1 MLDHSVEASR
11 FMCRIKIAK
20 RRQRWYNCGMEASAR
35 RFFATRLVG
44 IVAAALF
51 VSSLLLYVST
61 MAPSVVPGD
70 SAEFQ
75 FVPYILGIAHPPGYA
90 LYILLGKLFTF
101 LPLGSVAYRMNLFTA
116 LWGALTV
123 SLTYLIILQLSLE
136 KATIERSLIS
146 EQQVMGRRYTQ
157 IFADKKKSQRR
168 SALIG
173 VQNNALLAAQVP
185 AILGATTFAVSTN
198 LWQHAIFT
206 NAHTLT
212 ATLATLALFLLLA
225 WDRSRDTRWL
235 YAFAL
240 VCGLSVT
247 HHPLLLVSFPAFA
260 AFILLVSFPPSLP
273 GRRLRN
279 QVFSQRSGSFA
290 PQRASNAINR
300 PFRQI
305 KTWFLCQNRKLATLA
320 LLFLLGL
327 SVYLYYPIRSAPPF
341 GPQDANTL
349 DGFLRLVTAQGLRMN
364 LLPFS
369 WREQPQRV
377 LALKTLLGL
386 QYNAPAILLGIAGAI
401 WLALKRPKAFV
412 LLALFF
418 VLNSALIMNTIQDVM
433 KYLHLP
439 FMIYAVWIGCG
450 AMALFALL
458 ERWQLKP
465 RTKALCSVALT
476 LLLFVSPLRMGLL
489 NLSRVDLSN
498 YRLADDFVQATF
510 DYFQSQGGV
519 LLCDWDH
526 ITPLWYYEFV
536 EGRKPNVEAKFVSAG
551 TANPWLESVE
561 ANLGQGHVYLSGYRR
576 EVAERYRLLPVGPFY
591 KVLPEPISEP
601 PPMQYLLDTAVE
613 GKIALLGYDLD
624 REVVRVGET
633 LHLTLYLQALQKLDE
648 YYMPFVHLAHWYR
661 FTTDS
666 RFLTPFWEQG
676 QVVAE
681 RYDLTIPFGTEPG
694 QYPLELG
701 ITSLS
706 RGQDL
711 PLSSGG
717 TTIELTTVRVEASHI
732 QPPSDIT
739 KKALANFD
747 SKILLEKARTKPT
760 VVRPGQAL
768 YVTLYW
774 RTLQPIDEC
783 YTVFVHVIDSSNRI
797 WGQKDFTPLG
807 GSYPTF
813 LWIPKWLEGQV
824 IDDRYTVVL
833 DPQTPPGEYWV
844 EVGMYGIATTRRVP
858 IFDQELNLTGDRV
871 IVGSIRVE

>member
-1 MLDHSVEASR
+1 MIVST
-11 FMCRIKIAK
+11 
-20 RRQRWYNCGMEASAR
+20 R
-35 RFFATRLVG
+35 RFSQRRLAG
-44 IVAAALF
+44 IIAAALF
-51 VSSLLLYVST
+51 VGSLLLYVST

-75 FVPYILGIAHPPGYA
+75 FVPYVLGIAHPPGYA

-123 SLTYLIILQLSLE
+123 SLTYLIILQLSE
-136 KATIERSLIS
+136 KVAIDPPSPNPSLR
-146 EQQVMGRRYTQ
+146 GR
-157 IFADKKKSQRR
+157 
-168 SALIG
+168 G
-173 VQNNALLAAQVP
+173 NALLAAQVP
-185 AILGATTFAVSTN
+185 AILGAGTFAVSAN
-198 LWQHAIFT
+198 LWQHATFA

-212 ATLATLALFLLLA
+212 ATLAALALFLLLA
-225 WDRSRDTRWL
+225 WDRSGNDRYL

-240 VCGLSVT
+240 VCGLSLT
-247 HHPLLLVSFPAFA
+247 HHPLMLVSFPAFA
-260 AFILLVSFPPSLP
+260 VFILLVSIPPSLG
-273 GRRLRN
+273 GRGRGRVNPHQPTRVPRLI
-279 QVFSQRSGSFA
+279 S
-290 PQRASNAINR
+290 P
-300 PFRQI
+300 
-305 KTWFLCQNRKLATLA
+305 KKLATLA

-364 LLPFS
+364 LFPFS

-386 QYNAPAILLGIAGAI
+386 QYNVPAILLGIAGAI
-401 WLALKRPKAFV
+401 WLALKRRKVFV

-418 VLNSALIMNTIQDVM
+418 TLNSALIMNTIQDVM

-450 AMALFALL
+450 ARALFALL
-458 ERWQLKP
+458 ERWQAKP
-465 RTKALCSVALT
+465 RTKALCSVALG
-476 LLLFVSPLRMGLL
+476 LLLLASPLRMGLL
-489 NLSRVDLSN
+489 NLSRVDLSD
-498 YRLADDFVQATF
+498 YHFADDFVQATF
-510 DYFQSQGGV
+510 DTFQDESAV

-536 EGRKPNVEAKFVSAG
+536 EGRKPNVEARFVPAG
-551 TANPWLESVE
+551 TANPWLEAVE
-561 ANLGQGHVYLSGYRR
+561 ANLSQGTVYLSDYRR
-576 EVAERYRLLPVGPFY
+576 SVAERYRLLPVGPFY
-591 KVLPEPISEP
+591 KVLPEPIFDSL
-601 PPMQYLLDTAVE
+601 PMQHPLDATVE
-613 GKIALLGYDLD
+613 DKIALLGYDLD
-624 REVVRVGET
+624 REVARVGET

-648 YYMPFVHLAHWYR
+648 YYMPYVHLAHWYR

-666 RFLTPFWEQG
+666 RFLTPFWEPG

-681 RYDLTIPFGTEPG
+681 RYDITLPFGTEPG

-711 PLSSGG
+711 SLSSGS
-717 TTIELTTVRVEASHI
+717 TTIELTTVRVKESQI

-739 KKALANFD
+739 KKTLANFD
-747 SKILLEKARTKPT
+747 SRILLEKARVKPDAAH
-760 VVRPGQAL
+760 PGEAL

-774 RTLQPIDEC
+774 RALQPIDEC
-783 YTVFVHVIDSSNRI
+783 YTVFVHVIDASNRI

-833 DPQTPPGEYWV
+833 DSQTPPGEYWI
-844 EVGMYGIATTRRVP
+844 EVGMYGIATTRRVS
-858 IFDQELNLTGDRV
+858 IFDQELNLTSDRV
-871 IVGSIRVE
+871 ILGSIHVE

>member
-1 MLDHSVEASR
+1 MVNS
-11 FMCRIKIAK
+11 AK
-20 RRQRWYNCGMEASAR
+20 RFLQKSQ
-35 RFFATRLVG
+35 VG
-44 IVAAALF
+44 IVAVALF
-51 VSSLLLYVST
+51 VGSLLLYVST

-101 LPLGSVAYRMNLFTA
+101 LPLGSVAYRMNLFSA
-116 LWGALTV
+116 LWGSLTV
-123 SLTYLIILQLSLE
+123 SLTYLIILQLSE
-136 KATIERSLIS
+136 GPPSPNPSL
-146 EQQVMGRRYTQ
+146 QGR
-157 IFADKKKSQRR
+157 
-168 SALIG
+168 G
-173 VQNNALLAAQVP
+173 NALLTTQVS
-185 AILGATTFAVSTN
+185 AILGAVAFAVSAN
-198 LWQHAIFT
+198 LWQHATFA

-212 ATLATLALFLLLA
+212 ATLAALALFLLLA
-225 WDRSRDTRWL
+225 WDQSRDDRWL

-240 VCGLSVT
+240 TCGLSVT
-247 HHPLLLVSFPAFA
+247 HHPLILISFPAFA
-260 AFILLVSFPPSLP
+260 VFILLVFLAK
-273 GRRLRN
+273 LRN
-279 QVFSQRSGSFA
+279 QVFGRGPGSLA
-290 PQRASNAINR
+290 PQRVPKATSH
-300 PFRQI
+300 PFRQV
-305 KTWFLCQNRKLATLA
+305 KTWFLRQNKKLATFG

-341 GPQDANTL
+341 GPQDTNTL

-364 LLPFS
+364 LFPFS
-369 WREQPQRV
+369 WPEQPQRV

-386 QYNAPAILLGIAGAI
+386 QYNAPAILLGIVGAI
-401 WLALKRPKAFV
+401 WLALKRRKAFV

-418 VLNSALIMNTIQDVM
+418 ALNSALIMNTIQDVM

-439 FMIYAVWIGCG
+439 FMAYAVWIGCG

-458 ERWQLKP
+458 ERWRLKP
-465 RTKALCSVALT
+465 QTKALCSVGLAV
-476 LLLFVSPLRMGLL
+476 LLLVSPLRMGLL
-489 NLSRVDLSN
+489 NLSRVDLSD
-498 YRLADDFVQATF
+498 YRFADDFVQATF
-510 DYFQSQGGV
+510 DSFQDDGAV

-526 ITPLWYYEFV
+526 ITPFWYYEFV
-536 EGRKPNVEAKFVSAG
+536 EGRKPTIQARFVPAG
-551 TANPWLESVE
+551 TANPWLEWVE
-561 ANLGQGHVYLSGYRR
+561 AHLGQGPVYLSGYRR
-576 EVAERYRLLPVGPFY
+576 EVADRYRLLPVGPFY

-601 PPMQYLLDTAVE
+601 PPMQHPLGTTVE
-613 GKIALLGYDLD
+613 DKIAILGYDLD
-624 REVVRVGET
+624 RQAARVGET

-648 YYMPFVHLAHWYR
+648 YYMPFVHLALRQAQDAAHWYR

-666 RFLTPFWEQG
+666 RFLTPFWEPG

-681 RYDLTIPFGTEPG
+681 RYDITIPFETEPG

-717 TTIELTTVRVEASHI
+717 TTIELTTMRVEKGDI
-732 QPPSDIT
+732 QPNPEVI
-739 KKALANFD
+739 KNALANFD
-747 SKILLEKARTKPT
+747 SKILLAGAKVKPPA
-760 VVRPGQAL
+760 VRPGHAL

-774 RTLQPIDEC
+774 RALQPMEEC
-783 YTVFVHVIDSSNRI
+783 YTVFVHVIDAANRI

-833 DPQTPPGEYWV
+833 NPQTPPGEYWI
-844 EVGMYGIATTRRVP
+844 EVGMYGITTTKRVP
-858 IFDQELNLTGDRV
+858 IFDKELNLTSDRV

>member
-1 MLDHSVEASR
+1 MTD
-11 FMCRIKIAK
+11 
-20 RRQRWYNCGMEASAR
+20 SAR
-35 RFFATRLVG
+35 RFLQKRMIG
-44 IVAAALF
+44 IIAAALF
-51 VSSLLLYVST
+51 VGSFLLYAST

-70 SAEFQ
+70 AAEFQ

-90 LYILLGKLFTF
+90 LYILLGKLFTL

-116 LWGALTV
+116 LCGALTV
-123 SLTYLIILQLSLE
+123 SLTYLIALQLSS
-136 KATIERSLIS
+136 KRPSSL
-146 EQQVMGRRYTQ
+146 V
-157 IFADKKKSQRR
+157 
-168 SALIG
+168 
-173 VQNNALLAAQVP
+173 AQVP
-185 AILGATTFAVSTN
+185 AILGAAAFAVSAN
-198 LWQHAIFT
+198 LWQHSTFT

-212 ATLATLALFLLLA
+212 ATLAALALFLLLA
-225 WDRSRDTRWL
+225 WDRSGDDRWL

-240 VCGLSVT
+240 TCGLGLT
-247 HHPLLLVSFPAFA
+247 HHPLVLISFPAFA
-260 AFILLVSFPPSLP
+260 AFILLIFLAE
-273 GRRLRN
+273 LRN
-279 QVFSQRSGSFA
+279 QVFGQVPGTLV
-290 PQRASNAINR
+290 PLRASQAANH
-300 PFRQI
+300 PFAQV
-305 KTWFLCQNRKLATLA
+305 KTWFLRQNKKLAIFG

-327 SVYLYYPIRSAPPF
+327 SVYVYYPLRSAPPF
-341 GPQDANTL
+341 GPQDTNTL
-349 DGFLRLVTAQGLRMN
+349 EGFLRVVTAQGLRMN
-364 LLPFS
+364 LFPFG

-386 QYNAPAILLGIAGAI
+386 QYDAPAILLGIAGAI
-401 WLALKRPKAFV
+401 WLALKRRKAFV

-418 VLNSALIMNTIQDVM
+418 ALNSAFIMNTIQDVM

-439 FMIYAVWIGCG
+439 FMAYAVWISCG
-450 AMALFALL
+450 AMALFDLL
-458 ERWQLKP
+458 ERWRARPQ
-465 RTKALCSVALT
+465 TKAICSIALA
-476 LLLFVSPLRMGLL
+476 LLLLVSPLRMGLL
-489 NLSRVDLSN
+489 NFSRVDLSD
-498 YRLADDFVQATF
+498 YRFADDFVQATF
-510 DYFQSQGGV
+510 DYFQDEGAV

-536 EGRKPNVEAKFVSAG
+536 EGRKPNVQAKFVPAG
-551 TANPWLESVE
+551 TANPWLELVE
-561 ANLGQGHVYLSGYRR
+561 ANLGQGPVYLSGYRR
-576 EVAERYRLLPVGPFY
+576 SVAERYRLLPVGPFY
-591 KVLPEPISEP
+591 KVLPELMLEP
-601 PPMQYLLDTAVE
+601 PPMQHHLDATVE
-613 GKIALLGYDLD
+613 DKIAILGYDLD
-624 REVVRVGET
+624 RQVTRVGET

-648 YYMPFVHLAHWYR
+648 YYMPFVHLALRQAQDTAHWYR

-666 RFLTPFWEQG
+666 RFLTPFWEPG
-676 QVVAE
+676 QVVVE
-681 RYDLTIPFGTEPG
+681 RYDVTIPFGTEPG

-717 TTIELTTVRVEASHI
+717 TTIELTTVRVEEGEI
-732 QPPSDIT
+732 QPPLDLI

-760 VVRPGQAL
+760 VVHPGQAL

-774 RTLQPIDEC
+774 RALQPIDEC

-824 IDDRYTVVL
+824 IDDRYIVVL
-833 DPQTPPGEYWV
+833 DPQTPPGEYWI

>member
-1 MLDHSVEASR
+1 M
-11 FMCRIKIAK
+11 I
-20 RRQRWYNCGMEASAR
+20 NSAR
-35 RFFATRLVG
+35 RFFKKRQVG

-51 VSSLLLYVST
+51 VGSFLLYVST
-61 MAPSVVPGD
+61 MAPSVAPGD

-116 LWGALTV
+116 LCGALTV
-123 SLTYLIILQLSLE
+123 SLTYLIILQLS
-136 KATIERSLIS
+136 S
-146 EQQVMGRRYTQ
+146 G
-157 IFADKKKSQRR
+157 KKS
-168 SALIG
+168 S
-173 VQNNALLAAQVP
+173 LAAQAP
-185 AILGATTFAVSTN
+185 AILGAAAFAVSAN
-198 LWQHAIFT
+198 LWQHSTFT

-212 ATLATLALFLLLA
+212 ATLAALALLFLLA
-225 WDRSRDTRWL
+225 WDKSGNDRWL

-247 HHPLLLVSFPAFA
+247 HHPLMLISFPAFA
-260 AFILLVSFPPSLP
+260 AFILLVSL
-273 GRRLRN
+273 
-279 QVFSQRSGSFA
+279 
-290 PQRASNAINR
+290 
-300 PFRQI
+300 
-305 KTWFLCQNRKLATLA
+305 KKLATTQAVIASEAKQSPSRKEEIASSQKTLLA
-320 LLFLLGL
+320 MTRAEQLRRLATLGLLFLLGL

-341 GPQDANTL
+341 GPQGTNTL
-349 DGFLRLVTAQGLRMN
+349 DGFLRLITAQGLRMN
-364 LLPFS
+364 LFPFS

-386 QYNAPAILLGIAGAI
+386 QYNVPAILLGIAGAI
-401 WLALKRPKAFV
+401 WLALKRRKAFV

-418 VLNSALIMNTIQDVM
+418 ALNSALIMNTIQDVM

-439 FMIYAVWIGCG
+439 FMAYAVWIGCG
-450 AMALFALL
+450 AMALFDLIK
-458 ERWQLKP
+458 RWRVKP
-465 RTKALCSVALT
+465 RTKALCSIALT
-476 LLLFVSPLRMGLL
+476 VLLLLSPLKMGLL
-489 NLSRVDLSN
+489 NFSRVDLSD
-498 YRLADDFVQATF
+498 YRFADDFVQATF
-510 DYFQSQGGV
+510 DHLQDKGGV

-536 EGRKPNVEAKFVSAG
+536 EGRKPSVEAKFVPAG
-551 TANPWLESVE
+551 TANPWLELVE
-561 ANLGQGHVYLSGYRR
+561 ANLGRGPVYLSGYRR
-576 EVAERYRLLPVGPFY
+576 SVAERYRLLPVGPFY
-591 KVLPEPISEP
+591 KVLPEPLFEA
-601 PPMQYLLDTAVE
+601 PPMQHPLDATVE
-613 GKIALLGYDLD
+613 DKIALLGYDLD
-624 REVVRVGET
+624 RDAARVGET

-648 YYMPFVHLAHWYR
+648 YYMPYVHLAQHWYR

-666 RFLTPFWEQG
+666 RFLTPFWEPG

-681 RYDLTIPFGTEPG
+681 RYDVTIPFGTEPG

-701 ITSLS
+701 VASLS

-717 TTIELTTVRVEASHI
+717 AAIELMTIRVEEGEI
-732 QPPSDIT
+732 RPPSDIT

-747 SKILLEKARTKPT
+747 SKILLEKTRTKPT

-774 RTLQPIDEC
+774 RALQPLDEC
-783 YTVFVHVIDSSNRI
+783 YTIFVHVIDSSNRI

-813 LWIPKWLEGQV
+813 LWIPKWLEGQL

-833 DPQTPPGEYWV
+833 DPQTPPGEYWI
-844 EVGMYGIATTRRVP
+844 EVGMYGITTTKRVP
-858 IFDQELNLTGDRV
+858 IFDQELNLTSDRV
-871 IVGSIRVE
+871 IVGSIHVE

>member
-1 MLDHSVEASR
+1 MSKHRPMFTMLFYHPTTQVSNANRV
-11 FMCRIKIAK
+11 AK
-20 RRQRWYNCGMEASAR
+20 RTERWYNCSMIVSTKRFLQKR
-35 RFFATRLVG
+35 RVG
-44 IVAAALF
+44 IVAAASF
-51 VSSLLLYVST
+51 VGSFLLYVST

-70 SAEFQ
+70 AAEFQ

-90 LYILLGKLFTF
+90 LYVLLGKLFTLF
-101 LPLGSVAYRMNLFTA
+101 PLGSVAYRMNLFTA

-123 SLTYLIILQLSLE
+123 SLTYLIILQLSSE
-136 KATIERSLIS
+136 KVTIERSLALDR
-146 EQQVMGRRYTQ
+146 QVMGRRYTQ
-157 IFADKKKSQRR
+157 IFADKKKSRRR
-168 SALIG
+168 SALIC

-185 AILGATTFAVSTN
+185 AILGAATFAVSAN
-198 LWQHAIFT
+198 LWQHSTFT

-212 ATLATLALFLLLA
+212 ATLAALALFLLLA
-225 WDRSRDTRWL
+225 WDKSGDDRWL

-240 VCGLSVT
+240 TCGLGLT
-247 HHPLLLVSFPAFA
+247 HHPLILISFPAFA
-260 AFILLVSFPPSLP
+260 VFILLVKP
-273 GRRLRN
+273 RLLL
-279 QVFSQRSGSFA
+279 S
-290 PQRASNAINR
+290 P
-300 PFRQI
+300 
-305 KTWFLCQNRKLATLA
+305 KKLAA
-320 LLFLLGL
+320 FGLLFLLGL
-327 SVYLYYPIRSAPPF
+327 SVYLYYPFRSAPPF
-341 GPQDANTL
+341 GPQGANTL
-349 DGFLRLVTAQGLRMN
+349 EGFLRLVTAQGLRMN
-364 LLPFS
+364 LFS
-369 WREQPQRV
+369 FGWREQPQRV

-386 QYNAPAILLGIAGAI
+386 QYNAPAILLGIAGVI
-401 WLALKRPKAFV
+401 WLALKRRKAFV

-418 VLNSALIMNTIQDVM
+418 ALNSAFIMNTIQDVM

-439 FMIYAVWIGCG
+439 FMAYAVWIGCG

-458 ERWQLKP
+458 ERWQAQP
-465 RTKALCSVALT
+465 QTKALGSVALA

-489 NLSRVDLSN
+489 NFSRVDLSD

-510 DYFQSQGGV
+510 DYFHDAGTEPSRSKGAV

-536 EGRKPNVEAKFVSAG
+536 EGRKPNVQAKFVPAG
-551 TANPWLESVE
+551 TANPWLELVE
-561 ANLGQGHVYLSGYRR
+561 ANLSQGPVYLSGYRR
-576 EVAERYRLLPVGPFY
+576 SVAERYRLLPVGPFY
-591 KVLPEPISEP
+591 QVLPDPISDP
-601 PPMQYLLDTAVE
+601 PPMQHPLDATVE
-613 GKIALLGYDLD
+613 NKIAILGYDLD
-624 REVVRVGET
+624 RDAARVGET

-648 YYMPFVHLAHWYR
+648 YYMPFVHLAQHWYR

-666 RFLTPFWEQG
+666 RFLTPFWEPG

-681 RYDLTIPFGTEPG
+681 RYDITIPFGTEAG
-694 QYPLELG
+694 EYPLGLG

-711 PLSSGG
+711 SLSSGG
-717 TTIELTTVRVEASHI
+717 TTIELTTVRVEAGQI
-732 QPPSDIT
+732 QPPSDLI

-760 VVRPGQAL
+760 IAHPGQAL

-774 RTLQPIDEC
+774 RALQPVEET

-797 WGQKDFTPLG
+797 WGQKDFTSLG

-833 DPQTPPGEYWV
+833 DPQTPPGEYWI
-844 EVGMYGIATTRRVP
+844 EVGMYGIATIKRVP

-871 IVGSIRVE
+871 ILGSIRVE

>member
-1 MLDHSVEASR
+1 MDSILDT
-11 FMCRIKIAK
+11 
-20 RRQRWYNCGMEASAR
+20 AR
-35 RFFATRLVG
+35 HLFQKRLVG

-51 VSSLLLYVST
+51 VGSLLLYVST

-70 SAEFQ
+70 AAEFQ

-123 SLTYLIILQLSLE
+123 SLTYLIILQLSP
-136 KATIERSLIS
+136 
-146 EQQVMGRRYTQ
+146 
-157 IFADKKKSQRR
+157 KKLS
-168 SALIG
+168 S
-173 VQNNALLAAQVP
+173 LAAQVS
-185 AILGATTFAVSTN
+185 AILGAAAFAVSAN
-198 LWQHAIFT
+198 LWQHSIFA

-212 ATLATLALFLLLA
+212 AALAALALFFLLA
-225 WDRSRDTRWL
+225 WDRNENDKWL

-240 VCGLSVT
+240 TCGLSLP
-247 HHPLLLVSFPAFA
+247 HHPLTLISFPAFA
-260 AFILLVSFPPSLP
+260 AFILLVFLAK
-273 GRRLRN
+273 LRN
-279 QVFSQRSGSFA
+279 QVFGRGPGSFA
-290 PQRASNAINR
+290 PQRVSKATNR
-300 PFRQI
+300 PFGQV
-305 KTWFLCQNRKLATLA
+305 KTWFLCQNKKLATFG

-327 SVYLYYPIRSAPPF
+327 SIYLYYPIRSAPPF
-341 GPQDANTL
+341 GPQGTNTL
-349 DGFLRLVTAQGLRMN
+349 DGFVRLVTAQGLRMN
-364 LLPFS
+364 LFAFS

-401 WLALKRPKAFV
+401 WLAFKRRRAFV

-418 VLNSALIMNTIQDVM
+418 ALNSAFIMNTIQDVM

-439 FMIYAVWIGCG
+439 FMAYAVWIGCG
-450 AMALFALL
+450 AMGLFALL
-458 ERWQLKP
+458 EKWQVKP
-465 RTKALCSVALT
+465 QTKALCSVALS
-476 LLLFVSPLRMGLL
+476 LLLFASPLKMGLL
-489 NLSRVDLSN
+489 NLSRVDLSD
-498 YRLADDFVQATF
+498 YRFADDFVQATF
-510 DYFQSQGGV
+510 DYFQDACTEPSRSKGAV
-519 LLCDWDH
+519 LLCDWDQ

-536 EGRKPNVEAKFVSAG
+536 EGRKPNVEARFVPAG
-551 TANPWLESVE
+551 TANPWLEWAE
-561 ANLGQGHVYLSGYRR
+561 ANLGQGPVYLSGYRR
-576 EVAERYRLLPVGPFY
+576 QVAERYRLLPVGPFY
-591 KVLPEPISEP
+591 KVLPEPMLEP
-601 PPMQYLLDTAVE
+601 PPMQHPLDATVE
-613 GKIALLGYDLD
+613 DKIALLGYDLD
-624 REVVRVGET
+624 REAVRVGET

-666 RFLTPFWEQG
+666 RFLTPFWEPG
-676 QVVAE
+676 QVVGE
-681 RYDLTIPFGTEPG
+681 RYDITIPFGTEPG
-694 QYPLELG
+694 EYSLELG
-701 ITSLS
+701 ISSLS

-717 TTIELTTVRVEASHI
+717 TTIELATVRVEEGEI

-747 SKILLEKARTKPT
+747 SKILLDKAR
-760 VVRPGQAL
+760 VRPLVAHPGEAL
-768 YVTLYW
+768 DVTLYW
-774 RTLQPIDEC
+774 RALQPIDEC
-783 YTVFVHVIDSSNRI
+783 YTIFVHVIDSSNHI

-824 IDDRYTVVL
+824 IDDRYTVAL
-833 DPQTPPGEYWV
+833 DPQTPPGEYWI
-844 EVGMYGIATTRRVP
+844 EVGMYGIATIKRVP

>member
-1 MLDHSVEASR
+1 MDSVVNA
-11 FMCRIKIAK
+11 AK
-20 RRQRWYNCGMEASAR
+20 RFFQR
-35 RFFATRLVG
+35 RLVG
-44 IVAAALF
+44 IVATALF
-51 VSSLLLYVST
+51 VGSFLLYVST
-61 MAPSVVPGD
+61 MAPSVAPGD

-90 LYILLGKLFTF
+90 LYILLGKLFTL
-101 LPLGSVAYRMNLFTA
+101 LPLGSIAYRMNLFTA
-116 LWGALTV
+116 FCSALTV

-136 KATIERSLIS
+136 GQTPPPARGRLGGGGSDFSTEGPPSPNPSLP
-146 EQQVMGRRYTQ
+146 GR
-157 IFADKKKSQRR
+157 
-168 SALIG
+168 G
-173 VQNNALLAAQVP
+173 NALLAVQSP
-185 AILGATTFAVSTN
+185 AILGATIFAVSPN
-198 LWQHAIFT
+198 LWQHSTFA

-212 ATLATLALFLLLA
+212 ATLAALSLFLLLA
-225 WDRSRDTRWL
+225 WDRSRDARWL

-247 HHPLLLVSFPAFA
+247 HHPLLLISFPAFA
-260 AFILLVSFPPSLP
+260 TFILLVSIHPSLP
-273 GRRLRN
+273 GRGRGRVNPRQPTGFSRLI
-279 QVFSQRSGSFA
+279 G
-290 PQRASNAINR
+290 P
-300 PFRQI
+300 
-305 KTWFLCQNRKLATLA
+305 RKLAIFG

-341 GPQDANTL
+341 GPQDTNTL
-349 DGFLRLVTAQGLRMN
+349 GGFRRLVTAQGLRMN
-364 LLPFS
+364 LFPFG

-386 QYNAPAILLGIAGAI
+386 QYNAPALLLGIAGAI
-401 WLALKRPKAFV
+401 WLALKRRKAFV

-418 VLNSALIMNTIQDVM
+418 ALNSAFIMNTIQDVM

-439 FMIYAVWIGCG
+439 FMAYAIWIGCG
-450 AMALFALL
+450 AMALFSLL
-458 ERWQLKP
+458 ERWRIKP
-465 RTKALCSVALT
+465 QTKALCAIALT
-476 LLLFVSPLRMGLL
+476 LLLLVSPLRMGLL
-489 NLSRVDLSN
+489 NFSRADLSD
-498 YRLADDFVQATF
+498 YRLSDDFVQATF
-510 DYFQSQGGV
+510 DTFQDACTEPSRSKGSV

-536 EGRKPNVEAKFVSAG
+536 EGRKPNVQAKFVPAG
-551 TANPWLESVE
+551 TANPWLELVE
-561 ANLGQGHVYLSGYRR
+561 ANLSQGPVYLSGYRR
-576 EVAERYRLLPVGPFY
+576 SVADRYRLLPVGPFY
-591 KVLPEPISEP
+591 EVLPEPLFEP
-601 PPMQYLLDTAVE
+601 PPMQHPLDATVE
-613 GKIALLGYDLD
+613 DKIAILGYDLD
-624 REVVRVGET
+624 RDAARVGET

-666 RFLTPFWEQG
+666 RFLTLFWEPG

-681 RYDLTIPFGTEPG
+681 RYDVTIPFGTEPG

-711 PLSSGG
+711 PLSSGE
-717 TTIELTTVRVEASHI
+717 TTIELTTVRVEASRI
-732 QPPSDIT
+732 KPPPDIT

-747 SKILLEKARTKPT
+747 SKILLQKARTQPT

-774 RTLQPIDEC
+774 RALQPMDEC
-783 YTVFVHVIDSSNRI
+783 YTIFVHVIDSSNRI
-797 WGQKDFTPLG
+797 WGQKDFTSLG
-807 GSYPTF
+807 GSYPNF

-824 IDDRYTVVL
+824 IDDRYMVVL

-858 IFDQELNLTGDRV
+858 IFDQELNLTSDRV

>member
-1 MLDHSVEASR
+1 MSKSGP
-11 FMCRIKIAK
+11 
-20 RRQRWYNCGMEASAR
+20 RWYNCSTMVSAK
-35 RFFATRLVG
+35 RFLQKSLAG
-44 IVAAALF
+44 IVAATLF
-51 VSSLLLYVST
+51 AGSFVLYVST

-123 SLTYLIILQLSLE
+123 SLTYLIILQLSS
-136 KATIERSLIS
+136 KNHSS
-146 EQQVMGRRYTQ
+146 
-157 IFADKKKSQRR
+157 
-168 SALIG
+168 
-173 VQNNALLAAQVP
+173 LAAQVP
-185 AILGATTFAVSTN
+185 ATLGATTFAVSAN
-198 LWQHAIFT
+198 LWQHATFA

-212 ATLATLALFLLLA
+212 ASLAALALFLLLT
-225 WDRSRDTRWL
+225 WDKNKDNRWL

-240 VCGLSVT
+240 VCGLSMT
-247 HHPLLLVSFPAFA
+247 HHPLLLISFPAFA
-260 AFILLVSFPPSLP
+260 AFILLISLPPYLP
-273 GRRLRN
+273 GRGGGRVNPHQSTRCPRLI
-279 QVFSQRSGSFA
+279 S
-290 PQRASNAINR
+290 P
-300 PFRQI
+300 
-305 KTWFLCQNRKLATLA
+305 RKLATLA

-327 SVYLYYPIRSAPPF
+327 SIYLYYPIRSTPPF
-341 GPQDANTL
+341 GPQDASTL

-364 LLPFS
+364 LFPFS
-369 WREQPQRV
+369 WREQPQRL
-377 LALKTLLGL
+377 LAFKTLLGL
-386 QYNAPAILLGIAGAI
+386 QYNAPGILLGIAGAI
-401 WLALKRPKAFV
+401 WLALKRRKAFV

-418 VLNSALIMNTIQDVM
+418 ALNSAFIMNTIQDVM

-439 FMIYAVWIGCG
+439 FMIYVVWIGCG
-450 AMALFALL
+450 AMALFDLL
-458 ERWQLKP
+458 ERWQVRH
-465 RTKALCSVALT
+465 RTKVFCSVALA
-476 LLLFVSPLRMGLL
+476 LILFVSPLRMGLL

-498 YRLADDFVQATF
+498 YRLADEFVQATF
-510 DYFQSQGGV
+510 DTFQAEEAV

-551 TANPWLESVE
+551 TANPWLEAVE
-561 ANLGQGHVYLSGYRR
+561 ANLGQGPVYLSGYRR
-576 EVAERYRLLPVGPFY
+576 EVADRYRLLSVGPFY
-591 KVLPEPISEP
+591 KVLPEPMFES
-601 PPMQYLLDTAVE
+601 PPMQHPLNAAVE
-613 GKIALLGYDLD
+613 DVPTSWPIAILGYDLD
-624 REVVRVGET
+624 REAARVGET

-666 RFLTPFWEQG
+666 RFLTPYWEPG

-681 RYDLTIPFGTEPG
+681 RYDITIPFGTEPG
-694 QYPLELG
+694 EYPLGLG

-717 TTIELTTVRVEASHI
+717 TTIELATVRVEAGEI
-732 QPPSDIT
+732 QPPSELT

-747 SKILLEKARTKPT
+747 SKILLEKARTKPP
-760 VVRPGQAL
+760 VVHPGQAID
-768 YVTLYW
+768 VTLYW
-774 RTLQPIDEC
+774 RALQPIDEC
-783 YTVFVHVIDSSNRI
+783 YTVFVHVIDASNRI

-844 EVGMYGIATTRRVP
+844 EVGMYGIATARRVP
-858 IFDQELNLTGDRV
+858 IFDQELNLTSDRV

>member
-1 MLDHSVEASR
+1 MMV
-11 FMCRIKIAK
+11 
-20 RRQRWYNCGMEASAR
+20 SAR
-35 RFFATRLVG
+35 HFFQKRLVG
-44 IVAAALF
+44 MVAAALF
-51 VSSLLLYVST
+51 IGSFLLYVST

-90 LYILLGKLFTF
+90 LYILLGKLFTL

-116 LWGALTV
+116 LWGSVTV
-123 SLTYLIILQLSLE
+123 ALTYLIILQLS
-136 KATIERSLIS
+136 S
-146 EQQVMGRRYTQ
+146 
-157 IFADKKKSQRR
+157 KKLST
-168 SALIG
+168 
-173 VQNNALLAAQVP
+173 LAAQVP
-185 AILGATTFAVSTN
+185 AILGAATFAVSAN
-198 LWQHAIFT
+198 LWQHTSFT

-212 ATLATLALFLLLA
+212 AALAALALFLLLA
-225 WDRSRDTRWL
+225 WDKSGDDRWL
-235 YAFAL
+235 YAFTL
-240 VCGLSVT
+240 TCGLGLT
-247 HHPLLLVSFPAFA
+247 HHPLILISFPAFA
-260 AFILLVSFPPSLP
+260 AFILLVKP
-273 GRRLRN
+273 RLLI
-279 QVFSQRSGSFA
+279 S
-290 PQRASNAINR
+290 P
-300 PFRQI
+300 
-305 KTWFLCQNRKLATLA
+305 KKLATLS

-327 SVYLYYPIRSAPPF
+327 SVYLYYPSRSAPPF
-341 GPQDANTL
+341 GPQDTNTL

-364 LLPFS
+364 LFAFG

-386 QYNAPAILLGIAGAI
+386 QYNAPALLLGTAGAI
-401 WLALKRPKAFV
+401 WLAFKRPKAFV
-412 LLALFF
+412 LMGLFF
-418 VLNSALIMNTIQDVM
+418 ALNSAFIMNTIQDVM

-450 AMALFALL
+450 TMALFALL
-458 ERWQLKP
+458 EKWRAKP
-465 RTKALCSVALT
+465 QTKALCSVALAL
-476 LLLFVSPLRMGLL
+476 LLLFSSPLRMGLL
-489 NLSRVDLSN
+489 NLSRVDLRD
-498 YRLADDFVQATF
+498 YRFADDFVQATF
-510 DYFQSQGGV
+510 DTFQNESAV

-536 EGRKPNVEAKFVSAG
+536 EGRKPNVQAKFVSAG
-551 TANPWLESVE
+551 TANPWLEAVE
-561 ANLGQGHVYLSGYRR
+561 ANLSQGLVYLSGYRR

-591 KVLPEPISEP
+591 KVLPEPMP
-601 PPMQYLLDTAVE
+601 DLPPMQRYLNTTVKDE
-613 GKIALLGYDLD
+613 IAILGYDLD

-666 RFLTPFWEQG
+666 RFLTPFWEPG

-681 RYDLTIPFGTEPG
+681 RYDVTIPFGTEPG

-706 RGQDL
+706 QGQDL

-717 TTIELTTVRVEASHI
+717 TTIELTTVRVEAGQI
-732 QPPSDIT
+732 QPPLDIT
-739 KKALANFD
+739 QKALANFD
-747 SKILLEKARTKPT
+747 SKILLEKARVKPD

-774 RTLQPIDEC
+774 RALQPIDEC
-783 YTVFVHVIDSSNRI
+783 YTIFVHVIDASNRI

-824 IDDRYTVVL
+824 IDDRYTVIL
-833 DPQTPPGEYWV
+833 DPQTPPGEYWI
-844 EVGMYGIATTRRVP
+844 EVGMYGIATTKRVP

>member
-1 MLDHSVEASR
+1 MIVSTRH
-11 FMCRIKIAK
+11 
-20 RRQRWYNCGMEASAR
+20 
-35 RFFATRLVG
+35 FFQKRLVG
-44 IVAAALF
+44 IIAAALF
-51 VSSLLLYVST
+51 IGSLLLYVST

-90 LYILLGKLFTF
+90 LYILLGKLFTL

-116 LWGALTV
+116 LCGALTV
-123 SLTYLIILQLSLE
+123 SLTYLIILQLSP
-136 KATIERSLIS
+136 
-146 EQQVMGRRYTQ
+146 
-157 IFADKKKSQRR
+157 KKPS
-168 SALIG
+168 S
-173 VQNNALLAAQVP
+173 LAAQVP
-185 AILGATTFAVSTN
+185 AILGAAAFAVSAN
-198 LWQHAIFT
+198 LWQHATFT

-212 ATLATLALFLLLA
+212 ATLAALALFLLLA
-225 WDRSRDTRWL
+225 WDKSGDDRWL

-240 VCGLSVT
+240 ICGLSMT
-247 HHPLLLVSFPAFA
+247 HHPLILISFPAFA
-260 AFILLVSFPPSLP
+260 AFILLVFLA
-273 GRRLRN
+273 GIRN
-279 QVFSQRSGSFA
+279 QVFGQT
-290 PQRASNAINR
+290 NR
-300 PFRQI
+300 PIAQV
-305 KTWFLCQNRKLATLA
+305 KTWFLRQNKKLATFG

-327 SVYLYYPIRSAPPF
+327 SVYLYYPIRSAPLF
-341 GPQDANTL
+341 GPQGTNTL
-349 DGFLRLVTAQGLRMN
+349 EGFLRLVTAQGLRMN
-364 LLPFS
+364 LFPFS
-369 WREQPQRV
+369 WQEQPQRV
-377 LALKTLLGL
+377 LALKTLLTL
-386 QYNAPAILLGIAGAI
+386 QYDTPAILLGIAGAI
-401 WLALKRPKAFV
+401 WLALKRRKAFV

-418 VLNSALIMNTIQDVM
+418 ALNSAFIMNTIQDVM

-439 FMIYAVWIGCG
+439 FMAYAIWISCG
-450 AMALFALL
+450 AMALLDLL
-458 ERWQLKP
+458 ERWRANP
-465 RTKALCSVALT
+465 RTKALCSVVLI

-489 NLSRVDLSN
+489 NFWRVDLSE

-510 DYFQSQGGV
+510 DYFQDGDAT

-536 EGRKPNVEAKFVSAG
+536 EGRQPNVQAKFVPAG

-561 ANLGQGHVYLSGYRR
+561 AHLSQGPVYLSGYRR
-576 EVAERYRLLPVGPFY
+576 SVADRYRLLPVGPFY
-591 KVLPEPISEP
+591 EVLPEPMLEP
-601 PPMQYLLDTAVE
+601 PPMQHPLDATVE
-613 GKIALLGYDLD
+613 DKIAILGYDLD
-624 REVVRVGET
+624 RDAARVGET

-666 RFLTPFWEQG
+666 RFLTPFWEPG

-681 RYDLTIPFGTEPG
+681 RYDITIPFGTEPG
-694 QYPLELG
+694 HYPLELG

-717 TTIELTTVRVEASHI
+717 TTIELATVRVEAGQI
-732 QPPSDIT
+732 QPPSDPI

-760 VVRPGQAL
+760 VAHPGQAL

-774 RTLQPIDEC
+774 RALQPIDEC
-783 YTVFVHVIDSSNRI
+783 YTIFVHVIDSSNRI

-824 IDDRYTVVL
+824 IDDRYIVVL
-833 DPQTPPGEYWV
+833 DPQTPPGEYWI
-844 EVGMYGIATTRRVP
+844 EVGMYGIATTKRVP

-871 IVGSIRVE
+871 ILGSIRVE